1 MILITEIGLRST
13 VNQRLK
19 RSIFFFTKM
28 AYTCIAIFKKLKK
41 IEF

>member
-19 RSIFFFTKM
+19 RSFFLKTKM
-28 AYTCIAIFKKLKK
+28 AYTCIAN
-41 IEF
+41 